1 MMKRGLPV
9 HTAGR
14 QHGKAGR
21 ALWAALLPFL
31 AALLIGTALFRSG
44 GGGPEPLEAAR
55 RGALETAADRA
66 PVSLGAGDGGL
77 VGSGQAD
84 AAAGGGAALPASG
97 GTGAAAAAVA
107 VSGDGGGSS
116 SSSSSSSSTSGAPAA
131 DTGERPKI
139 FMFIGILSGRG
150 YRHRRLAVREAWANR
165 AQVPGETV
173 AKFILSEDERTP
185 QVRARAMGAGA
196 RRQWR
201 PPRSRKPLAAPATRF
216 PPTRRACTRV

>member
-77 VGSGQAD
+77 VGAGQAD

-97 GTGAAAAAVA
+97 GTGAAAAAAVA
-107 VSGDGGGSS
+107 VSGDGG

-185 QVRARAMGAGA
+185 QVRARAVGAGA
-196 RRQWR
+196 RRQRR
-201 PPRSRKPLAAPATRF
+201 PPRSRKLLAAPATRF
-216 PPTRRACTRV
+216 PPTRRACSRV